1 MTDNELRKLKR
12 TDLLELLLAQE
23 KENEDLRRQLQE
35 AQDRL
40 EERKLA
46 LEEAGSIAEASLR
59 LSGVFEAA
67 QTAADQYLEN
77 VRRLSEGQ
85 ETRCA
90 RLEEEGRRSGDTE
103 LARAC
108 DTLAD
113 YLRGLRMPAADLAL
127 IEAAQELIAPIK
139 DFIALPDKEAHLSEF
154 CAEITDR
161 IGAVEERL
169 TMGEM

>member
-35 AQDRL
+35 AQARL

-67 QTAADQYLEN
+67 QTAADQYLES

-85 ETRCA
+85 EARCA
-90 RLEEEGRRSGDTE
+90 RLEEESRQKAER
-103 LARAC
+103 LQ
-108 DTLAD
+108 
-113 YLRGLRMPAADLAL
+113 
-127 IEAAQELIAPIK
+127 QE
-139 DFIALPDKEAHLSEF
+139 
-154 CAEITDR
+154 T
-161 IGAVEERL
+161 EERKP
-169 TMGEM
+169 TERSRPAKSTRPQNEHRQTPPKKRVRKSKER

>member
-35 AQDRL
+35 AQARL

-85 ETRCA
+85 EARCA
-90 RLEEEGRRSGDTE
+90 RLEEESR
-103 LARAC
+103 
-108 DTLAD
+108 
-113 YLRGLRMPAADLAL
+113 
-127 IEAAQELIAPIK
+127 Q
-139 DFIALPDKEAHLSEF
+139 
-154 CAEITDR
+154 
-161 IGAVEERL
+161 
-169 TMGEM
+169 

>member
-1 MTDNELRKLKR
+1 MTDQELKKLKR

-23 KENEDLRRQLQE
+23 KENEELRRQLQE
-35 AQDRL
+35 TRRQL
-40 EERKLA
+40 EDRKLA

-90 RLEEEGRRSGDTE
+90 RQEEESREKADRLLRETE
-103 LARAC
+103 EQCAAMLESAKKESQAYWENVSAR
-108 DTLAD
+108 LED
-113 YLRGLRMPAADLAL
+113 YYNAHEGLRELLA
-127 IEAAQELIAPIK
+127 
-139 DFIALPDKEAHLSEF
+139 
-154 CAEITDR
+154 
-161 IGAVEERL
+161 IGTKRAVSQ
-169 TMGEM
+169 

>member
-90 RLEEEGRRSGDTE
+90 RLEEESRQKADRLLQETE
-103 LARAC
+103 ERCTAMLESAKKESQAYWENVSARLEEYYNAHE
-108 DTLAD
+108 
-113 YLRGLRMPAADLAL
+113 GLRELLA
-127 IEAAQELIAPIK
+127 
-139 DFIALPDKEAHLSEF
+139 
-154 CAEITDR
+154 
-161 IGAVEERL
+161 IGTKRAVPE
-169 TMGEM
+169 

>member
-77 VRRLSEGQ
+77 VRRLSEGH

-90 RLEEEGRRSGDTE
+90 RLEEESRQKADRLLQETE
-103 LARAC
+103 ERCTAMLESAKQESQAYWENVSARLEEYYNAHE
-108 DTLAD
+108 
-113 YLRGLRMPAADLAL
+113 GLRELLA
-127 IEAAQELIAPIK
+127 
-139 DFIALPDKEAHLSEF
+139 
-154 CAEITDR
+154 
-161 IGAVEERL
+161 IGTKRAVPE
-169 TMGEM
+169 

>member
-90 RLEEEGRRSGDTE
+90 RLEEESRQKADRLLQETE
-103 LARAC
+103 KRCTAMLESAKKESQAYWENVSARLEEYYNAHE
-108 DTLAD
+108 
-113 YLRGLRMPAADLAL
+113 GLRELLA
-127 IEAAQELIAPIK
+127 
-139 DFIALPDKEAHLSEF
+139 
-154 CAEITDR
+154 
-161 IGAVEERL
+161 IGTKRAVPE
-169 TMGEM
+169 